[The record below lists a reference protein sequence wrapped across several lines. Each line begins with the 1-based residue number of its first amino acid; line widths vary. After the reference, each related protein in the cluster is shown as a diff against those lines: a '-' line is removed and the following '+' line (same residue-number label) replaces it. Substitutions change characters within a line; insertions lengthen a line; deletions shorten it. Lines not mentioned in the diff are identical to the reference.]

1 MTNTAFQQTSRNR
14 MPPARGQR
22 MPNNMSGAPPMANG
36 GKMPS
41 WMERSRQMMADGGES
56 PDSQSYL
63 QRQADA
69 AWQRQ
74 TSGAGPGKGGS
85 QYSDHDTLQSLA
97 NIAAPITE
105 GPMTHG
111 PGKAPSSF
119 TTSYKPAPVS
129 ITKTT
134 IVAQPVAQPAQRQNP
149 ARNQSPPSATMA
161 RGAVSAPANNLITPA
176 SGFQS
181 DNRPI
186 PGTPLQNIQPTY
198 WATHEA
204 ERPDDD
210 DDSTPHMANGGYGEP
225 HGTVRGY
232 SDRNEHIGGVRR
244 PMGDRQGMAPHMA
257 DGGRPAPV
265 AGDTAPYRVRRT
277 PKLEEPDTPE
287 AGSELGIRKARRY
300 FGQMEGDAPRRADA
314 PAKMM
319 ADGGKWA
326 SEAFGHNK
334 GGLHR
339 ALGVP
344 EGKTI
349 PEAKKVAATHS
360 KNAHLR
366 HMAQA
371 AVNI

>member
-41 WMERSRQMMADGGES
+41 WMERSRQMMADGG
-56 PDSQSYL
+56 D
-63 QRQADA
+63 
-69 AWQRQ
+69 
-74 TSGAGPGKGGS
+74 GKLMWTRS
-85 QYSDHDTLQSLA
+85 IVKTTIPS
-97 NIAAPITE
+97 
-105 GPMTHG
+105 G
-111 PGKAPSSF
+111 PGKAPPPRNAPLPV
-119 TTSYKPAPVS
+119 TTVTPTAPDAGVMREKA
-129 ITKTT
+129 TYGKTHNT
-134 IVAQPVAQPAQRQNP
+134 SVTYIPRAQPQTS
-149 ARNQSPPSATMA
+149 QSPPS
-161 RGAVSAPANNLITPA
+161 ANNLITPA

-225 HGTVRGY
+225 QGTMRGY

-265 AGDTAPYRVRRT
+265 AGDIAPYRVRRT

-287 AGSELGIRKARRY
+287 AGSEVGIRKGRRY

>member
-1 MTNTAFQQTSRNR
+1 
-14 MPPARGQR
+14 
-22 MPNNMSGAPPMANG
+22 MADG

-210 DDSTPHMANGGYGEP
+210 DSAPHMANGGYGEP
-225 HGTVRGY
+225 QGTVRGY

-265 AGDTAPYRVRRT
+265 AGDIAPYRVRRT
-277 PKLEEPDTPE
+277 PKLQEPDTPE
-287 AGSELGIRKARRY
+287 AGSEGGIRKGRRY

>member
-1 MTNTAFQQTSRNR
+1 MRGFDEPLFQSRFRPNHEKATYGKTHNTSVTYIPKAQWITAPQTS
-14 MPPARGQR
+14 
-22 MPNNMSGAPPMANG
+22 
-36 GKMPS
+36 
-41 WMERSRQMMADGGES
+41 
-56 PDSQSYL
+56 
-63 QRQADA
+63 
-69 AWQRQ
+69 
-74 TSGAGPGKGGS
+74 
-85 QYSDHDTLQSLA
+85 
-97 NIAAPITE
+97 
-105 GPMTHG
+105 
-111 PGKAPSSF
+111 
-119 TTSYKPAPVS
+119 
-129 ITKTT
+129 
-134 IVAQPVAQPAQRQNP
+134 
-149 ARNQSPPSATMA
+149 QSPPS
-161 RGAVSAPANNLITPA
+161 ANNLITPA

-198 WATHEA
+198 WGTHEA

-225 HGTVRGY
+225 QGTMRGY

-244 PMGDRQGMAPHMA
+244 PMGDRQGMTPHMA

-265 AGDTAPYRVRRT
+265 AGDIAPYRVRRT
-277 PKLEEPDTPE
+277 PKLQEPDTPE
-287 AGSELGIRKARRY
+287 AGSEGGIRKGRRY